1 MPPTEPDSRAAATA
15 AESLAQVEAKV
26 AAARAVLVRL
36 LQVQLALEQPNDR
49 KPISL
54 LLEANEELVVSAL
67 RSQTDAATAALA
79 LDAALQQADL
89 DALTRLP
96 NRMLLHDRFERAL
109 IAARRHGGRLALL
122 FLDID
127 HFKQINDSLGH
138 AAGDAVLQRV
148 ATCLLA
154 TVRDADTVCRY
165 GGDEFVV
172 LLTEIAQAEDA
183 AQVARKLAA
192 ALAVPALNGSGPLAL
207 RVSIGISIYP
217 DDSQDVDTLLDQA
230 DAAMYR
236 VKRQGRGGFAWHG
249 QHAGAV
255 RRAGAAAAGAVP
267 DPPTSAAHTHQ
278 LERLRDA
285 NEHLVLAALDART
298 LHAAAERAHRRKIDL
313 LAVAADELRDPRAP
327 IRQALSV
334 LGRNGGEAPLL
345 PQLQALVDRQA
356 AQVARLLDRR
366 GGPGPDQPALPGLAL
381 DWQAVDLT
389 DLLRRIAAQ
398 YRPLMAV
405 RNQQLD
411 LLVPSLALTLDGD
424 PVRLAQIVGNL
435 LDNACKHSFD
445 GGRIYLAAR
454 RQRQTLVLTVSDTGI
469 GISAQALPGVFEPF
483 SQDPQAFGF
492 NGVRLGIGL
501 TVVRALVEAHGGSV
515 IARSAGTGQGS
526 EFTVTLPLAQAQP
539 PTSAPAA
546 APAAPAPAPAPAPAE
561 AAPAAA
567 AAYPGALMPPSG
579 GQSA

>member
-1 MPPTEPDSRAAATA
+1 MTLPTGALDSVAAAAA

-79 LDAALQQADL
+79 LDAALQLAEL
-89 DALTRLP
+89 DVLTRLP
-96 NRMLLHDRFERAL
+96 NRMLLRDRFDRAL

-154 TVRDADTVCRY
+154 AVRDADTVCRY

-192 ALAVPALNGSGPLAL
+192 ALAAALAMPALDGAAPLAL
-207 RVSIGISIYP
+207 QASIGISIYP
-217 DDSQDVDTLLDQA
+217 DDGQDADTLLGQA

-236 VKRQGRGGFAWHG
+236 AKRRGQGGFAWHG
-249 QHAGAV
+249 QHAVAGRPTRVVPAD
-255 RRAGAAAAGAVP
+255 RAP
-267 DPPTSAAHTHQ
+267 DPLTSAAHTRQLERQ

-298 LHAAAERAHRRKIDL
+298 LHAAAERAHRRQIDL
-313 LAVAADELRDPRAP
+313 LAVAADELRDPQAP
-327 IRQALSV
+327 IRQALAV

-356 AQVARLLDRR
+356 AQVAKMLDRR
-366 GGPGPDQPALPGLAL
+366 GGPDSDQPTPAGLAL
-381 DWQAVDLT
+381 DWQTVDLSG
-389 DLLRRIAAQ
+389 LLRRIVAQ
-398 YRPLMAV
+398 YRPVMAL
-405 RNQQLD
+405 RGQQLD

-469 GISAQALPGVFEPF
+469 GISALALPGVFEPF

-526 EFTVTLPLAQAQP
+526 EFIVTLPLAQAPP
-539 PTSAPAA
+539 PT
-546 APAAPAPAPAPAPAE
+546 
-561 AAPAAA
+561 PAAA
-567 AAYPGALMPPSG
+567 AG
-579 GQSA
+579 